1 MKIASWR
8 IEIELEDGEVVYIA
22 DVPKY
27 VATVID
33 EYLTE
38 LEAD

>member
-1 MKIASWR
+1 MKIVSWR
-8 IEIELEDGEVVYIA
+8 IEIELENGKIWYISDIPK
-22 DVPKY
+22 DVANM
-27 VATVID
+27 VD